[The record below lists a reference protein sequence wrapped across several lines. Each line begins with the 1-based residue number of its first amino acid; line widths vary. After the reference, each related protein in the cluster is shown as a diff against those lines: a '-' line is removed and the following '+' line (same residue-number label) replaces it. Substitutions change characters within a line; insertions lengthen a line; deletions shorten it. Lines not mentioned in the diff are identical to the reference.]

1 MAESDRTASL
11 MSPARLAQMNPR
23 TPATPAA
30 WLNQM
35 AADAGHQH
43 VKRIGELGELLQER
57 ATSTELSSLATRLEQ
72 FAATLPTL
80 DFSLLEARGWWA
92 RTTGK
97 GSGGGAEFADRFD
110 QIDGAAQSL
119 IGHGA
124 TLRKE
129 HQADSAVTDRALV
142 ELDVEY
148 HAMEKIIEQGAR
160 WLQDMR
166 NQLKVRQTA
175 ATDLQSQRAV
185 IEDANRCDILVTRLK
200 LLRSLCN
207 AAVQVQGQVRE
218 NEARRLALTQTL
230 QQSLASE
237 LKTWQGKLSA
247 VASVARGGK
256 SPAHGLHGPMET
268 HQQLQSSVAKAAS
281 ACDELVQQEQAL
293 AQSLMALS
301 QHDAPSA

>member
-11 MSPARLAQMNPR
+11 MSPARLAQMNPK

-43 VKRIGELGELLQER
+43 VKRIGELGELLQEQ

-72 FAATLPTL
+72 FSATLPTL
-80 DFSLLEARGWWA
+80 DFSLLEPRGWWA

-97 GSGGGAEFADRFD
+97 GSGGGAEFADLFE
-110 QIDGAAQSL
+110 QINAAAQSL

-124 TLRKE
+124 ALRKE

-148 HAMEKIIEQGAR
+148 HAMEKILEQGAR

-218 NEARRLALTQTL
+218 NAARRLALTQTL

-237 LKTWQGKLSA
+237 LKTWHGRLSA

-256 SPAHGLHGPMET
+256 SSAHGLHGPMEA
-268 HQQLQSSVAKAAS
+268 HQELQSSVTKAAS
-281 ACDELVQQEQAL
+281 ACHQLLQQEQAL

-301 QHDAPSA
+301 RHDAPSA